1 MGDSDDSY
9 NFLDLNA
16 FMEKLYEGYDFVIGN
31 RYLGKME
38 KGAMKLT
45 HKYIGTPTISFIGR
59 KKYAI
64 NVGDFNCGLRAY
76 DNEKIINLKCTSTG
90 MEYATEMLIKAV
102 ENNLKIT
109 EVPID
114 FYRDGREHKSHLNTI
129 KDGIRHFKVLAKPKK
144 KEQNKKGYKN

>member
-9 NFLDLNA
+9 DFLNLKD
-16 FMEKLYEGYDFVIGN
+16 FMEKLYEGYDLVIGN

-45 HKYIGTPTISFIGR
+45 HKYVGTPIISLLGQKMYGI
-59 KKYAI
+59 K
-64 NVGDFNCGLRAY
+64 VGDFNCGLRAY

-102 ENNLKIT
+102 ENNLKIA

-114 FYRDGREHKSHLNTI
+114 FYKDGRERKSHLNSI
-129 KDGIRHFKVLAKPKK
+129 SDGFRHFRVLLKHKL
-144 KEQNKKGYKN
+144 KGEK